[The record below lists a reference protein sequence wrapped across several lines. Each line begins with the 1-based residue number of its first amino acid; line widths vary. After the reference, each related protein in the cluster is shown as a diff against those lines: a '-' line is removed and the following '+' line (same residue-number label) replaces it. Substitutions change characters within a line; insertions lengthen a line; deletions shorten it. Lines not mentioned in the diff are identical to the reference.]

1 MYESVASSCLSAKTP
16 KLKLN
21 SEVLDSA
28 MRELTELQEKEDTGM
43 LITEVT
49 EEEVAEMEVEMEV
62 AEMEVAEMEGETM
75 NRLENGIVVARNI
88 SVEAFVNYREAEP

>member
-1 MYESVASSCLSAKTP
+1 MYESMASSCLSAKTP
-16 KLKLN
+16 KTKLKLE

-28 MRELTELQEKEDTGM
+28 MRKLTELQEKEDTEV

-49 EEEVAEMEVEMEV
+49 EEEVAEMKVDEMKVAETEV
-62 AEMEVAEMEGETM
+62 AEMEEETM

-88 SVEAFVNYREAEP
+88 SVEAFLKY